1 MWGVLLALI
10 ASVCW
15 GLAPVAAKK
24 ALIDVSPVVGMAV
37 RSIFAAC
44 LVSVWM
50 LMTGRYRDLAET
62 GTRALGWL
70 IIEALLAT
78 VVGDALYFYAL
89 RNGQAGQVNLIMSA
103 APLFTL
109 ITAAVVLG
117 EPVTPCK
124 VFGAAM
130 VIVGLLFILR

>member
-24 ALIDVSPVVGMAV
+24 ALFDVSPAVGMLV

-50 LMTGRYRDLAET
+50 LMTGQYRDLAGT

-70 IIEALLAT
+70 VIEALLAS

-89 RNGQAGQVNLIMSA
+89 QKGQAGQINLIMSA

-117 EPVTPCK
+117 EPVTPGK
-124 VFGAAM
+124 LLGAAM
-130 VIVGLLFILR
+130 VIVGLLIILR